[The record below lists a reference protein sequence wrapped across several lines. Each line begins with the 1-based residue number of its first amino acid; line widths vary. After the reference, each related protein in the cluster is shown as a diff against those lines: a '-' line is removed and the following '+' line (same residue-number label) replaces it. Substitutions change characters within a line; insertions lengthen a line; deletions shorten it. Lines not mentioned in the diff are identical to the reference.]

1 MRKVYRERRDAF
13 IYEAR
18 KYLSGLIDFPG
29 IDAGMDV
36 MGYLQENTSDSELS
50 RRLRATEIDVPLL
63 SIYALRDCEPG
74 LLFGFTAYTP
84 AQIRLA
90 MQTVS
95 SLILKR

>member
-36 MGYLQENTSDSELS
+36 MGYLKKNSSDIELS
-50 RRLRATEIDVPLL
+50 RRFRATGIDAPPL

-90 MQTVS
+90 MQAAS
-95 SLILKR
+95 NSIN

>member
-18 KYLSGLIDFPG
+18 KYLWGLIDFPG

-50 RRLRATEIDVPLL
+50 RRLRAAEIDVPLL